1 MKYVRKVPEQ
11 SPFVVILASHHRRYR
26 NSVLASDAAEAR
38 VKADQMAQ
46 MLAGDFSVLHVRPAR
61 HQGRGGHDRAF

>member
-38 VKADQMAQ
+38 VKADQMA
-46 MLAGDFSVLHVRPAR
+46 RCW
-61 HQGRGGHDRAF
+61 RGISRCCT